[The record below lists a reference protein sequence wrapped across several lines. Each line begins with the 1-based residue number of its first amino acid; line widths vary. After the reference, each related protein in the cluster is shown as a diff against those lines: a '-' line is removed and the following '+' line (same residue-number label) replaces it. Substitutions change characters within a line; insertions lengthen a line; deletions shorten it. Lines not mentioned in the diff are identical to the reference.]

1 MTPLSLTHSVLSY
14 LPPQIK
20 PPHPYELRI
29 RNHHQQYLAVN
40 VNQYMIITV
49 NILSSGQYLTGS
61 IEQANFL
68 LVSSEKFYEMILQLF
83 NALFNT

>member
-1 MTPLSLTHSVLSY
+1 MTPLSLIHSILSY

-29 RNHHQQYLAVN
+29 RNRHQQCLAIN
-40 VNQYMIITV
+40 VNQNIIITV

-61 IEQANFL
+61 IEHANFL
-68 LVSSEKFYEMILQLF
+68 CVSSEKFFEMILQLF